1 MTNILIVEDIEDV
14 HKMLVEL
21 FRSEGY
27 FVFSAYD
34 GVQAS
39 KLFQQHK
46 IDVVLLDIML
56 PYKSGDEL
64 VKEFRQT
71 SNVPIMMLSAKDLV
85 STKIDLLRLGA
96 DDYLTKPFDLG
107 EVLVR
112 VETLLRRA
120 KPHAIEQLL
129 TYGPVV
135 MDDVAKRVTIDEQEI
150 TLTAKEYALLKLMLE
165 HPDKVFTKANLYET
179 VWGEP
184 YFGDDASIKTHM
196 SNIRIKLKNASSTA
210 DLIETLRG
218 IGYRLKK
225 LDVK

>member
-1 MTNILIVEDIEDV
+1 MTNLLIVEDVEDV

-21 FRSEGY
+21 FETEGY
-27 FVFSAYD
+27 NVYSAFD
-34 GVQAS
+34 GLEAS
-39 KLFQQHK
+39 KQFQAHD
-46 IDVVLLDIML
+46 IDIVLLDIML

-112 VETLLRRA
+112 VEALLRRA
-120 KPHAIEQLL
+120 QPSMAVHSLQ
-129 TYGPVV
+129 YGPLT
-135 MDDVAKRVTIDEQEI
+135 MDDMAKRVTVEGNEV

-165 HPDKVFTKANLYET
+165 QPSKVFTKVNLYES

-196 SNIRIKLKNASSTA
+196 SNIRLKLKATAPSA

-225 LDVK
+225 TT